1 MFNNYIYSHWQFNHL
16 FALADA
22 LEVVVQE
29 VYVQTG
35 LKHSRENLSPA
46 VEIIK
51 VVSVYPIENVEE
63 SVESECGDI
72 VRGDVFDEPDLV
84 EHDDLGNERDGLEP
98 ETEAPDELPR
108 RPARV
113 YDPREHQG
121 SRQQHLQVGE
131 VVTQGV
137 VSLYK

>member
-1 MFNNYIYSHWQFNHL
+1 MFNNYLYSHWQFNHL

-29 VYVQTG
+29 VYVQAG

-72 VRGDVFDEPDLV
+72 VRRDVFDEPDLV
-84 EHDDLGNERDGLEP
+84 EHDDLWDEGDCLEP
-98 ETEAPDELPR
+98 ETEAPYEFPR

-113 YDPREHQG
+113 DDCCEDQG
-121 SRQQHLQVGE
+121 SRQEHLQVRE
-131 VVTQGV
+131 VVAQGV
-137 VSLYK
+137 VRL